1 VELLEDMLFVGLGG
15 MLSVE
20 LVKVVDDLVWR
31 NIRIDNTPNVE
42 FDWFDK
48 LVLEKAKDRMG
59 NIGGGGALH
68 GVINSLGADFCE
80 GFAES
85 CSIFSL

>member
-1 VELLEDMLFVGLGG
+1 MLFVGLGG

-20 LVKVVDDLVWR
+20 LVKAVDDFAWR
-31 NIRIDNTPNVE
+31 NDRIDNTPNVE

-59 NIGGGGALH
+59 NIGGGGGIARC
-68 GVINSLGADFCE
+68 D
-80 GFAES
+80 
-85 CSIFSL
+85 